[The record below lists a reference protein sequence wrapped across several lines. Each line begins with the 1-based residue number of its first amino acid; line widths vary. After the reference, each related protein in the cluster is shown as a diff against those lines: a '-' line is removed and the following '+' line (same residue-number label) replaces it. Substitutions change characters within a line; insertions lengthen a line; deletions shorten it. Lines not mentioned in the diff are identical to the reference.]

1 MADPVLEALKGG
13 GASSATLDAD
23 AKTLTISG
31 AAAAGSGGDPSDLTA
46 KHTLTTASGR
56 ELSYALGAL
65 YLCLSKPDQSY
76 VAYRKECKE
85 LGIEACK
92 VTERKDVLEYF
103 GVAEGGAAGGA
114 GDSAAAGAAPAAAAA
129 AAAPSDKKDAA
140 DDRKRSSSSSRDKDR
155 RRSSGGRD
163 KDRGKDKRKES
174 HEERKARKLREKEEA
189 DRRQKEK
196 DEAAARLRAQK
207 KERAKTGMTNEQ
219 LMEGLDVVVDKRDE
233 DELGGGA
240 AVSGGKTTGLDG
252 AGGDG
257 AAASSGAAAA
267 AAAAGAPTPTVL
279 SEEEKEEEEE
289 RRQHALV
296 IQSLSS
302 AGFEVGGMADAIE
315 SDRKAVE
322 AITAMEIPV
331 GNSASVLRCGAGVGD
346 ARRDFSRVL
355 ELYIES
361 LKAEERA
368 KRAAAGGG
376 SGSGS
381 GSGGPPGSDRK
392 RSSSGGDRWG
402 PKDPKRAKGG
412 DAASSSKSGG
422 RTTPSRPK
430 ATGPP
435 IIVVPNAMTSPITLV
450 NATDFFGN
458 ATFVPRD
465 VALKKAGGNAS
476 LAQLRKETVMVR
488 HKVAPRLGGREID
501 FEIVDNPTTRLRNPA
516 DWDRVVAVVAQGA
529 EWQFKGWRHAKPV
542 DLFGRCFG
550 FYVGIE
556 GAPIPKELL
565 GWNVKIGKLNR
576 DKRGL
581 DSVTF
586 ASFWNGLSE
595 WMHVN
600 KPEYLKLESEGA

>member
-23 AKTLTISG
+23 AKTLTI
-31 AAAAGSGGDPSDLTA
+31 AGGDSPNDITA
-46 KHTLTTASGR
+46 KHTLTTSSGKA
-56 ELSYALGAL
+56 LSYALGAF
-65 YLCLSKPDQSY
+65 YLCLAKPDQSY

-103 GVAEGGAAGGA
+103 GAAAEGGAAGA
-114 GDSAAAGAAPAAAAA
+114 GDSAAAAAPAEAAAA
-129 AAAPSDKKDAA
+129 SAASSDKKDDA
-140 DDRKRSSSSSRDKDR
+140 DDKKKRSSRDKDRKRSSS
-155 RRSSGGRD
+155 G
-163 KDRGKDKRKES
+163 GKDKRKET

-189 DRRQKEK
+189 ERRQKEK
-196 DEAAARLRAQK
+196 DEAAAKLRAQK
-207 KERAKTGMTNEQ
+207 KERAKTGMTNEE

-233 DELGGGA
+233 DDLGGA
-240 AVSGGKTTGLDG
+240 AVPGGKTTGLDG
-252 AGGDG
+252 DEG
-257 AAASSGAAAA
+257 AASGT
-267 AAAAGAPTPTVL
+267 AAAGAPTPTVL

-289 RRQHALV
+289 RKQHALV

-302 AGFEVGGMADAIE
+302 TGFEVGGMAEAIE

-355 ELYIES
+355 ELYTES

-368 KRAAAGGG
+368 KRAAAAGG
-376 SGSGS
+376 SGSS
-381 GSGGPPGSDRK
+381 GPPGSDRK

-412 DAASSSKSGG
+412 DAASSSKSG
-422 RTTPSRPK
+422 RNTPPRPK

-450 NATDFFGN
+450 NATDFFSN
-458 ATFVPRD
+458 ATFVPRN

-516 DWDRVVAVVAQGA
+516 DWDRVIAVIAQGA

-550 FYVGIE
+550 FYIGIE

-565 GWNVKIGKLNR
+565 GWNVKLGKLNR

>member
-1 MADPVLEALKGG
+1 MADPVLEALRGG

-23 AKTLTISG
+23 AKTLTLEG
-31 AAAAGSGGDPSDLTA
+31 NPNDLTA
-46 KHTLTTASGR
+46 KHTLTTATGKQ
-56 ELSYALGAL
+56 LSYALGAY
-65 YLCLSKPDQSY
+65 YLCLAQPDQSY

-85 LGIEACK
+85 LGLEACK

-103 GVAEGGAAGGA
+103 GAAQEGG
-114 GDSAAAGAAPAAAAA
+114 GDSAAAA
-129 AAAPSDKKDAA
+129 AAAPAEAAAAAASSDKKDDA
-140 DDRKRSSSSSRDKDR
+140 DDSKKRGSRSDKDRKRSS
-155 RRSSGGRD
+155 
-163 KDRGKDKRKES
+163 KDKRKES

-189 DRRQKEK
+189 ERRQKEK
-196 DEAAARLRAQK
+196 DEAAARIRAEK
-207 KERAKTGMTNEQ
+207 KERAKTGMTNEE
-219 LMEGLDVVVDKRDE
+219 LMEGLDVVVDKREDE
-233 DELGGGA
+233 EELGGGGA
-240 AVSGGKTTGLDG
+240 SAVVSGGKTTGLDDH
-252 AGGDG
+252 AP
-257 AAASSGAAAA
+257 AA
-267 AAAAGAPTPTVL
+267 APTPTVL

-289 RRQHALV
+289 RRQHALI

-302 AGFEVGGMADAIE
+302 TGFEVGGMADAIE

-322 AITAMEIPV
+322 AIAAMEIPV
-331 GNSASVLRCGAGVGD
+331 GNSASVLRCGAGASVGD

-355 ELYIES
+355 ELYTES

-368 KRAAAGGG
+368 KRAAAAGGG
-376 SGSGS
+376 GKG
-381 GSGGPPGSDRK
+381 GNGPPGSDRK

-412 DAASSSKSGG
+412 GDAASSSKSG
-422 RTTPSRPK
+422 RNTPPRPK

-488 HKVAPRLGGREID
+488 HKVAPRLGGRDID
-501 FEIVDNPTTRLRNPA
+501 FEIVDNPTTRLRNAA

-550 FYVGIE
+550 FYIGIE

-565 GWNVKIGKLNR
+565 GWNVKLGKLNR

>member
-13 GASSATLDAD
+13 GASPATLDAG
-23 AKTLTISG
+23 AKTLTIPGTADSPN
-31 AAAAGSGGDPSDLTA
+31 DITA
-46 KHTLTTASGR
+46 KHTLTTASGKA
-56 ELSYALGAL
+56 LSYALGAF

-103 GVAEGGAAGGA
+103 GAAAEGGAG
-114 GDSAAAGAAPAAAAA
+114 GDSAGAAAAPAEAAAAA
-129 AAAPSDKKDAA
+129 AASAADKKDDA
-140 DDRKRSSSSSRDKDR
+140 DDKKKRSSRDKDR
-155 RRSSGGRD
+155 KRSSGG
-163 KDRGKDKRKES
+163 GKDKRKET

-189 DRRQKEK
+189 ERRQKEK
-196 DEAAARLRAQK
+196 DEAAAKLRAQK
-207 KERAKTGMTNEQ
+207 KERAKTGMTNEE

-233 DELGGGA
+233 DELGGAG
-240 AVSGGKTTGLDG
+240 GGKTTGLD
-252 AGGDG
+252 DEG
-257 AAASSGAAAA
+257 AASGT
-267 AAAAGAPTPTVL
+267 AAAGAPTPTVL

-289 RRQHALV
+289 RKQHALI

-302 AGFEVGGMADAIE
+302 TGFEVGGMADAIE

-355 ELYIES
+355 ELYTES

-368 KRAAAGGG
+368 KRAAAAGG
-376 SGSGS
+376 SGSS
-381 GSGGPPGSDRK
+381 GPPGSDRK

-516 DWDRVVAVVAQGA
+516 DWDRVVAVIAQGA

-550 FYVGIE
+550 FYIGIE

-565 GWNVKIGKLNR
+565 GWNVKLGKLNR

-600 KPEYLKLESEGA
+600 KPEYLKLESEGS

>member
-1 MADPVLEALKGG
+1 MADPVLEALQGG
-13 GASSATLDAD
+13 GASSATLDAE
-23 AKTLTISG
+23 AKTLTIPG
-31 AAAAGSGGDPSDLTA
+31 AGGGADEPNDITA
-46 KHTLTTASGR
+46 KHTLTTSSGKQ
-56 ELSYALGAL
+56 LSYALGAF
-65 YLCLSKPDQSY
+65 YLCLAKPDQSY
-76 VAYRKECKE
+76 VAYRKECRE
-85 LGIEACK
+85 LGVEACK

-103 GVAEGGAAGGA
+103 GVAAEGGGGAGA
-114 GDSAAAGAAPAAAAA
+114 GDSAAAAPTEAAAAA
-129 AAAPSDKKDAA
+129 SSDKKDDA
-140 DDRKRSSSSSRDKDR
+140 DESKKRSSRDKDR
-155 RRSSGGRD
+155 KRSGSS
-163 KDRGKDKRKES
+163 GKDKRKES

-189 DRRQKEK
+189 ERRQKEK

-207 KERAKTGMTNEQ
+207 KERAKTGMTNEE

-233 DELGGGA
+233 DELGGGGGA
-240 AVSGGKTTGLDG
+240 AVSGGKTTGLD
-252 AGGDG
+252 DHG
-257 AAASSGAAAA
+257 AASGT
-267 AAAAGAPTPTVL
+267 AAGAPTPTVL

-289 RRQHALV
+289 RKQHALV

-302 AGFEVGGMADAIE
+302 TGFEVGGMADAIE

-355 ELYIES
+355 ELYTES

-368 KRAAAGGG
+368 KRAAAAAAAGG

-381 GSGGPPGSDRK
+381 GSGGGPPGSDRK

-422 RTTPSRPK
+422 RNAPPRPK

-435 IIVVPNAMTSPITLV
+435 IIIVPNAMTSPITLV
-450 NATDFFGN
+450 NATDFFRN
-458 ATFVPRD
+458 ATFVPRA

-516 DWDRVVAVVAQGA
+516 DWDRVVAVIAQGA

-550 FYVGIE
+550 FYFGIE

-565 GWNVKIGKLNR
+565 GWNVKVGNFNR